1 MRFCFVFSFHAWLS
15 CPPIQLLDDD
25 VIRLLCCHLMCCV
38 EIWTMEYR
46 WVLQL
51 LWCLVWI
58 TWLIIWNKTIW
69 NYSWHRYYYCLLE
82 RLFILWLYLFCVVCF
97 TAISFSSLF
106 PKSSMDYI
114 ITFWTKWAI
123 WSFIMTI
130 SMAFW
135 FLMLCFLLS
144 FFGLSLRSSFC
155 FILCLWICCP

>member
-1 MRFCFVFSFHAWLS
+1 MISVACSPSTAPPTHTPLLCPLERHWGNWLKLLKTYFCFVFSFHAWLS

-69 NYSWHRYYYCLLE
+69 NYSWHRYYYCLLTWT
-82 RLFILWLYLFCVVCF
+82 FIYFMV
-97 TAISFSSLF
+97 ISFLCC
-106 PKSSMDYI
+106 
-114 ITFWTKWAI
+114 
-123 WSFIMTI
+123 
-130 SMAFW
+130 
-135 FLMLCFLLS
+135 MLYCNFFLLPLPQI
-144 FFGLSLRSSFC
+144 FNGLHYH
-155 FILCLWICCP
+155 ILN